1 VHFYGKMKGVA
12 FSMGFPSRYNEK
24 VFSVADYSPRGDEKI
39 NREIFLHRNQV
50 GPAYAMPRGGK
61 S

>member
-50 GPAYAMPRGGK
+50 GPA
-61 S
+61 